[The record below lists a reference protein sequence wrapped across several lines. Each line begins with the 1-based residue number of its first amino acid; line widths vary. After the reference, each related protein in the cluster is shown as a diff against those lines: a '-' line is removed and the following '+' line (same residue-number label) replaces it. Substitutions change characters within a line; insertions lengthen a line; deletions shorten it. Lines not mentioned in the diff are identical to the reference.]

1 MYSINYIYFSFNL
14 DTVICLMVLVAV
26 FSILWSISLHMI
38 SGDLN
43 EGMGI
48 VSAKLIFRERKMDQ
62 LNDHSKQIL
71 HKDFIEATQ
80 NAYGR
85 KYSVQD
91 VKPDSLQGESRKISF
106 ILP

>member
-1 MYSINYIYFSFNL
+1 
-14 DTVICLMVLVAV
+14 
-26 FSILWSISLHMI
+26 MI

-48 VSAKLIFRERKMDQ
+48 VSAKLIFRERNMDQ
-62 LNDHSKQIL
+62 LSDHKKQIL

-91 VKPDSLQGESRKISF
+91 VQPDSLQSESRKISF
-106 ILP
+106 IFSA

>member
-1 MYSINYIYFSFNL
+1 
-14 DTVICLMVLVAV
+14 
-26 FSILWSISLHMI
+26 
-38 SGDLN
+38 
-43 EGMGI
+43 
-48 VSAKLIFRERKMDQ
+48 MDQ

-106 ILP
+106 ILTWFLKTNMIHILKINFSQLLIAKNGHKIKSLPILKCCTSVLNDENDTKCNQNMFSFYLI